1 MTRYMIIET
10 RDPHDARDFAWMA
23 ELACNLQRNGAATSV
38 VLAENGVFAALRA
51 GETSASALR
60 VLTDAGCEVLADG
73 YALRERGIRD
83 TDLASGVSSVDLNVV
98 VDALEAGFSVLW
110 R

>member
-10 RDPHDARDFAWMA
+10 RDPQDVRDVEWMA
-23 ELACNLQRNGAATSV
+23 ELAASLQRGGSPATV
-38 VLAENGVFAALRA
+38 MLAENGVFAARA
-51 GETSASALR
+51 GASASALR
-60 VLTDAGCEVLADG
+60 TLTDAGCQVFADR

-83 TDLASGVSSVDLNVV
+83 ADLAKGVKAAELDAV
-98 VDALEAGFSVLW
+98 VDALEAGVSVMW

>member
-10 RDPHDARDFAWMA
+10 RDPIEARDVDWMA
-23 ELACNLQRNGAATSV
+23 ELAADLQRSGAQASV
-38 VLAENGVFAALRA
+38 MLAENGVFAARSGA
-51 GETSASALR
+51 AASALR
-60 VLTDAGCEVLADG
+60 TLTDAGCEVFADR

-83 TDLASGVSSVDLNVV
+83 GDLATGVKAAELDVV
-98 VDALEAGFSVLW
+98 LDALEAGVSVMW

>member
-10 RDPHDARDFAWMA
+10 RDPQDVRDVEWMA
-23 ELACNLQRNGAATSV
+23 ELAANLQRDGSTATV
-38 VLAENGVFAALRA
+38 MLAENGVFAARVGAAASTLRK
-51 GETSASALR
+51 
-60 VLTDAGCEVLADG
+60 LTDAGCQVLADR

-83 TDLASGVSSVDLNVV
+83 ADLAKGVKAAELDAV
-98 VDALEAGFSVLW
+98 VDALEAGVSVMW

>member
-10 RDPHDARDFAWMA
+10 RDPHEARDVQWMA
-23 ELACNLQRNGAATSV
+23 ELAANLQRGGAQAAV
-38 VLAENGVFAALRA
+38 MLAENGVFAARTGA
-51 GETSASALR
+51 AATALR
-60 VLTDAGCEVLADG
+60 TLADAGCQVFADR

-83 TDLASGVSSVDLNVV
+83 ADLAKGVKAADLDVV
-98 VDALEAGFSVLW
+98 VDALEAGVSVMW

>member
-10 RDPHDARDFAWMA
+10 RDPQDVRDVEWMA
-23 ELACNLQRNGAATSV
+23 ELAANLQRGGSSATV
-38 VLAENGVFAALRA
+38 MLAENGVFAARVGA
-51 GETSASALR
+51 TASALR
-60 VLTDAGCEVLADG
+60 KLTDAGCQVLADR

-83 TDLASGVSSVDLNVV
+83 VDLAKGVKAAGLDAV
-98 VDALEAGFSVLW
+98 VDALEAGVSVMW

>member
-10 RDPHDARDFAWMA
+10 RDPHDVRDVEWMA
-23 ELACNLQRNGAATSV
+23 ALAANLQRGGASATV
-38 VLAENGVFAALRA
+38 MLAENGVFAARTGA
-51 GETSASALR
+51 SASPLR
-60 VLTDAGCEVLADG
+60 KLTDAGCQVLADR

-83 TDLASGVSSVDLNVV
+83 ADLAKGVKPVELDAV
-98 VDALEAGFSVLW
+98 VDALEAGVSVIW